1 MMRLS
6 YRGRYAIYSR
16 SVIGCLQYNYA
27 TYDLSENNDSDSK
40 KFGSKLFSV
49 DERSSALF
57 LYKKGHHLSSYATI
71 KAIKPNQSEV

>member
-1 MMRLS
+1 MVTFLGINDLKPQKKESRL
-6 YRGRYAIYSR
+6 AFF
-16 SVIGCLQYNYA
+16 
-27 TYDLSENNDSDSK
+27 
-40 KFGSKLFSV
+40 FGSKLFSV